1 MIRSLRQVPSTKTAP
16 ATGRDERAHDD
27 VRILREIVA
36 ALCERVEVLEAQAL
50 IIRPLLLGRAPI

>member
-1 MIRSLRQVPSTKTAP
+1 MIRSLRQVPSTTTAP
-16 ATGRDERAHDD
+16 GIGRDERDHDD

-50 IIRPLLLGRAPI
+50 IVRPLLLARASI